1 MSLVRAVAV
10 GLVCLFAGAC
20 VNPLPFGPGRMH
32 LTQENVQLAAVPEA
46 TLFQPFGLAKTS
58 DKQRDVVRFDFS
70 SEIDLRHSLRDRIVQ
85 TRCEV
90 VGGKLAKQ
98 SNWASGPYYEGT
110 HLSLLPPEVQ
120 LKAVDGKYHYSAYA
134 FADLSATQLIDTRF
148 KTTPLDQLRF
158 TGLSCFII
166 GVTKAPVLFPRSN
179 NLVLSNEDFMSQ
191 LRTLRASG
199 AASPT
204 SP

>member
-1 MSLVRAVAV
+1 MSIVRVVAV
-10 GLVCLFAGAC
+10 SLTCLFAGAC
-20 VNPLPFGPGRMH
+20 VNPLPFGPGRVH
-32 LTQENVQLAAVPEA
+32 LRQENVQLAAVPESV
-46 TLFQPFGLAKTS
+46 LFQPSGLAKTS
-58 DKQRDVVRFDFS
+58 NKQRDAVRFDFS
-70 SEIDLRHSLRDRIVQ
+70 SEVDLRHYFRDRIIQ

-134 FADLSATQLIDTRF
+134 FADLSATQLIDTSF

-158 TGLSCFII
+158 TGLSCFIM
-166 GVTKAPVLFPRSN
+166 GVAKAPVLFPRSN
-179 NLVLSNEDFMSQ
+179 NLVLSDEDFMSQ
-191 LRTLRASG
+191 LRTLRAPG
-199 AASPT
+199 AASAT